1 MPMIFSK
8 PQRKTV
14 AVDLDQTLAHTL
26 DALVEWHNRV
36 YDTDLCVADFDS
48 YDFSKVWGGTREE
61 ACYKIREF
69 YESDHFA
76 RIQPIDD
83 FALETLK
90 MLKKRK
96 FNLVIITS
104 RQQFIAEE
112 TKKFVDKHYPG
123 KTKTP
128 HTHTHTLTTR
138 LVVTIEKDLHYC
150 FGRYIREH
158 LFLQP

>member
-26 DALVEWHNRV
+26 EALLEWHNEV
-36 YDTDLCVADFDS
+36 YHTDLCLADLEAYGYS
-48 YDFSKVWGGTREE
+48 SAHNSSALGTREE

-76 RIQPIDD
+76 RVRPIDD
-83 FALETLK
+83 FALEALK

-123 KTKTP
+123 K
-128 HTHTHTLTTR
+128 
-138 LVVTIEKDLHYC
+138 
-150 FGRYIREH
+150 
-158 LFLQP
+158 